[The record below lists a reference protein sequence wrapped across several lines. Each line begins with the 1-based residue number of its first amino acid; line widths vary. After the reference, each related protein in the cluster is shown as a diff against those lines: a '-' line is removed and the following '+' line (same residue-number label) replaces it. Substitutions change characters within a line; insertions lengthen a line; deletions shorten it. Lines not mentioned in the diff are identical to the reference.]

1 MKEGGVKTLVVTGV
15 EESEALKVLEKPH
28 VIEVLE
34 AIIAKGRIKPIIGLE
49 TGIRYLEL
57 EMFPNWEEII
67 NELLHAK
74 LIEKVL
80 VDMVVAC
87 PRCESI
93 HVSTRYH
100 CRYCGSFHVVF
111 SDIVQHIVCG
121 YIDTRI
127 KFETENGKLICPRCG
142 APLRREGV
150 DYIVLGKVFECR
162 NCQRRM
168 DRPEVKHVCR
178 HCGLEFT
185 IRESKYLPIYAY
197 RLSPLGEDIISKG
210 LHMRRRIISLL
221 SSLGYKVEENAK
233 YIGFSGVE
241 HTFDILA
248 IGETNSI
255 AIDFIGGDEKEASS
269 ELLSRAIKALD
280 VGTLRYVV
288 IVRHVSEHVKRI
300 VENQGVTVIE
310 GYSYKDVEEKLKEIV
325 MS

>member
-1 MKEGGVKTLVVTGV
+1 ML
-15 EESEALKVLEKPH
+15 
-28 VIEVLE
+28 
-34 AIIAKGRIKPIIGLE
+34 AIYNQLDG
-49 TGIRYLEL
+49 
-57 EMFPNWEEII
+57 
-67 NELLHAK
+67 
-74 LIEKVL
+74 
-80 VDMVVAC
+80 
-87 PRCESI
+87 
-93 HVSTRYH
+93 
-100 CRYCGSFHVVF
+100 
-111 SDIVQHIVCG
+111 
-121 YIDTRI
+121 
-127 KFETENGKLICPRCG
+127 
-142 APLRREGV
+142 
-150 DYIVLGKVFECR
+150 
-162 NCQRRM
+162 
-168 DRPEVKHVCR
+168 
-178 HCGLEFT
+178 
-185 IRESKYLPIYAY
+185 
-197 RLSPLGEDIISKG
+197 IISAILPKG